1 MTTLQE
7 RIDTRVP
14 GIALIG
20 GAAVGLFAMLHHPVP
35 GGRDFTG
42 WAANVE
48 RVAVIN
54 QMVHGTMIVLMA
66 ILTWTLLTFS
76 IRRGLHRP
84 LVLLGTVAWAI
95 GAAAMIVAPSYN
107 GFVIVDLAR
116 RALASPESSD
126 MLAAAIR
133 AMNAGVAVIAVVGA
147 LGMSA
152 AIVLW
157 SADLTASAGRTRW
170 TGLFGLFAGAAPIVA
185 LATGGITLN
194 TIGMTLVL
202 ASWVAWFVAV
212 GALMIQRKV

>member
-14 GIALIG
+14 GIALIA
-20 GAAVGLFAMLHHPVP
+20 GAAIGLFAMLHHPVP
-35 GGRDFTG
+35 GGRDFTA

-48 RVAVIN
+48 RLAVIN
-54 QMVHGTMIVLMA
+54 QMVHGTMIVLVA

-76 IRRGLHRP
+76 IRRGFHRP

-95 GAAAMIVAPSYN
+95 GAVAMIVAPSYN
-107 GFVIVDLAR
+107 GFVIVGLAR
-116 RALASPESSD
+116 RALAAPETSD
-126 MLAAAIR
+126 MLAATVR
-133 AMNAGVAVIAVVGA
+133 AMTAGVAVIAVVGA

-152 AIVLW
+152 AILLW
-157 SADLTASAGRTRW
+157 SADLTTSPGRARW
-170 TGLFGLFAGAAPIVA
+170 TGLLGLAAGAAPIVA

-202 ASWVAWFVAV
+202 ASWVAWFAAL
-212 GALMIQRKV
+212 GALMMQRRV